1 MGPRHRGV
9 YGRKAGSLPDFAYS
23 PALKSSNIVWD
34 EETLDKWLT
43 NPQTQIRWGEDYIQ
57 GRYGTPCQ
65 AWAFWQARKYYGPL
79 LAVVPF

>member
-1 MGPRHRGV
+1 M
-9 YGRKAGSLPDFAYS
+9 AAEGSD
-23 PALKSSNIVWD
+23 
-34 EETLDKWLT
+34 WLT

-65 AWAFWQARKYYGPL
+65 AWAYWQACRYYGPL